1 MVGFNKESG
10 EKCRCAEK
18 TRRTRGGGRG
28 GKGWKRMERDLK
40 GGKERKGPGLAVDE
54 AIYGHVSGFH
64 CLWRYN
70 GVISR

>member
-1 MVGFNKESG
+1 MRRED
-10 EKCRCAEK
+10 AENA
-18 TRRTRGGGRG
+18 GGGE
-28 GKGWKRMERDLK
+28 GWKRMERDLK

>member
-1 MVGFNKESG
+1 MVGFNKERA
-10 EKCRCAEK
+10 EKCRCTEK
-18 TRRTRGGGRG
+18 TRGGEWI
-28 GKGWKRMERDLK
+28 GKADRERERDLK

>member
-1 MVGFNKESG
+1 MRRED
-10 EKCRCAEK
+10 AENA
-18 TRRTRGGGRG
+18 GGGE
-28 GKGWKRMERDLK
+28 GWKRMERDLK
-40 GGKERKGPGLAVDE
+40 GGKERKRPGLAVDE

>member
-1 MVGFNKESG
+1 MSVHRED
-10 EKCRCAEK
+10 A
-18 TRRTRGGGRG
+18 GRG
-28 GKGWKRMERDLK
+28 VDREADRERERDLK

>member
-1 MVGFNKESG
+1 MG
-10 EKCRCAEK
+10 
-18 TRRTRGGGRG
+18 
-28 GKGWKRMERDLK
+28 KRMERDLK

>member
-1 MVGFNKESG
+1 MHRED
-10 EKCRCAEK
+10 A
-18 TRRTRGGGRG
+18 GRG
-28 GKGWKRMERDLK
+28 VDRKADRERERDLK